1 MARQNFGNSIAEV
14 MQRQSVAGAS
24 LGVAPGSQALRP
36 SAFETGEP
44 PRTLLFQKIIVPAG
58 ATIPAVIR
66 GNYVYV
72 ESVVYDTFVI
82 GNTGYSFT
90 TPTIKPDTG
99 QATVQL
105 LEPQREILFPV
116 AFNNLQIS
124 NPNPSIPVVISLW
137 IGFGQIRRDTSRR
150 MKEAGA
156 GVILS
161 NHVYAANRVIGTNPI
176 VIQEFGS
183 SSNQR
188 ARIKRATC
196 VILMTAGAVTT
207 TGADFSLWLHNRAN
221 PAAVDDSVFQIGQN
235 FTGGVLYTAPTQIRF
250 PSFVTGGAGSDAA
263 ICDIA
268 DIDIEVSTSYAE
280 TFGGISYSFP
290 LFGIFATNAA
300 YTPTGTGT
308 VSVRLTIEQG

>member
-1 MARQNFGNSIAEV
+1 MARQDFGNSIAEV

-24 LGVAPGSQALRP
+24 LGIAPGSQALRP

-72 ESVVYDTFVI
+72 ESVVYDTYATYNI
-82 GNTGYSFT
+82 GYASTA
-90 TPTIKPDTG
+90 PTIKPDTG

-105 LEPQREILFPV
+105 LEPRREIQFPV
-116 AFNNLQIS
+116 AFNNLQIA
-124 NPNPSIPVVISLW
+124 NPNPNFAVVVSLW

-150 MKEAGA
+150 MKDYGV

-161 NHVYAANRVIGTNPI
+161 NHAYAANRVIGSNPL
-176 VIQEFGS
+176 VFQEVTS

-188 ARIKRATC
+188 ARIKKASC
-196 VILMTAGAVTT
+196 VIDMAGAGVVTAGA
-207 TGADFSLWLHNRAN
+207 DISLWLHNRAM
-221 PAAVDDSVFQIGQN
+221 PAAVDDSVFQLSQN
-235 FTGGVLYTAPTQIRF
+235 FTGGVAYTHPTQIRF

-268 DIDIEVSTSYAE
+268 DIDIEIASAYKESYGIE
-280 TFGGISYSFP
+280 YFFSMFG
-290 LFGIFATNAA
+290 LVVNNTA
-300 YTPTGTGT
+300 YTPGASGA
-308 VSVRLTIEQG
+308 VRFYLTFEQG